1 MATRLPASQRTRE
14 GLTSLIEGRLST
26 SSAKDEL
33 VKLATR
39 LIVEEALEGEAGD
52 AVGRDYYEHGAQPG
66 QGYRNGYRTGRLKT
80 AEGLMEYS
88 TPQIAGRDEPFRS
101 AIREHLKGHTQGL
114 EDLAIEMSARDIEDA
129 FKDESGRLLL
139 SKTAV
144 SQLGERLW
152 EDYQA
157 FAKRDLSEYEIT
169 YLFVDGMAERLRTGA
184 KREPVLAAWGYTVE
198 GRRVLLHLM
207 AGSKEDAETVT
218 AFFEDMKMRGLND
231 PLLVTSDGAPG
242 IIKAIEVCFPRAARQ
257 RCVAHRMR
265 NLAAKVPEDVWP
277 EFKVRAQA
285 AYQAPSRAIA
295 RELAAGVV
303 ADYGR
308 KFDSAVACF
317 MDDFEACIA
326 HLRFPVTHR
335 RAIRTT
341 NLLERLFVEERRR
354 LKIIPN
360 AFGERAVL
368 KLMFGALIRAAER
381 WRSIKVTEF
390 EHRQITAVRK
400 ELDQEYEAQVGLKTQ
415 LSKDAAPVKISS
427 NLRT

>member
-1 MATRLPASQRTRE
+1 MATRLPASERTRE
-14 GLTSLIEGRLST
+14 ELAALIEGHLST
-26 SSAKDEL
+26 ASAKDEL

-39 LIVEEALEGEAGD
+39 LIVEEALEGEPGHTS
-52 AVGRDYYEHGAQPG
+52 GRDYDEHGAQPG
-66 QGYRNGYRTGRLKT
+66 QGYRNGYRSGRLKT

-88 TPQIAGRDEPFRS
+88 APQIAGREEPFRS

-114 EDLAIEMSARDIEDA
+114 EDLAIEMLARGLSVRDIEDA
-129 FKDESGRLLL
+129 FKDEDGRLLL
-139 SKTAV
+139 SRTAV

-152 EDYQA
+152 GDYQS
-157 FAKRDLSEYEIT
+157 FVQRDLSESDIS
-169 YLFVDGMAERLRTGA
+169 YLFVDGIAERLRPGA
-184 KREPVLAAWGYTVE
+184 KREPVLTAWGFTVE
-198 GRRVLLHLM
+198 GRRVLLHMM

-218 AFFEDMKMRGLND
+218 AFFEDMKRRGLTD
-231 PLLVTSDGAPG
+231 PLLVTSDGAAG
-242 IIKAIEVCFPRAARQ
+242 IIKAIEICFPRAARQ
-257 RCVAHRMR
+257 RCLAHRMR
-265 NLAAKVPEDVWP
+265 NLAAKVPEDAWP
-277 EFKVRAQA
+277 EFKVRVQA
-285 AYQAPSRAIA
+285 TYQAPSRPIA

-308 KFDSAVACF
+308 KHDSAVACF

-400 ELDQEYEAQVGLKTQ
+400 ELDQEYETNVGFKSK
-415 LSKDAAPVKISS
+415 LSKVW
-427 NLRT
+427 